1 MGAKRQEAI
10 NTQRPTDNATAAP
23 GPKNDFSP
31 TTLPRL
37 AIYGALVGRATIARI
52 PVVGH
57 TIATTD
63 RIHKHDEDSDTD

>member
-37 AIYGALVGRATIARI
+37 AIYGATLTNVGANSRAGIEC
-52 PVVGH
+52 G
-57 TIATTD
+57 AT
-63 RIHKHDEDSDTD
+63 RV